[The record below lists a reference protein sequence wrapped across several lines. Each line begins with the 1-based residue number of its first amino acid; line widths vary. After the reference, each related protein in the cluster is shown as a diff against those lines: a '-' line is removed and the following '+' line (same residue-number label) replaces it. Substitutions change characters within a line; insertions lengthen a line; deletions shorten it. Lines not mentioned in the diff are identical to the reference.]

1 MRPSDGV
8 QQRALILHLKFRARP
23 FPPPPGALMESEMI
37 EFLRSG
43 AIVAMGTVVIAAGIF
58 VVFFA

>member
-23 FPPPPGALMESEMI
+23 FPPRALMESEMI